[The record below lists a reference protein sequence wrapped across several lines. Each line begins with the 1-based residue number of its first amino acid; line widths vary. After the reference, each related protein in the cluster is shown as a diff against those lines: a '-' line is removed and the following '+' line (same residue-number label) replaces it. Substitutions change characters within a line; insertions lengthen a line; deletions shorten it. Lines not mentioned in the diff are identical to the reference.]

1 MLIPLTLIIVIIILK
16 HRSCV
21 QQEKKVLGE
30 AELMLSESTQ
40 EVDETT
46 KNFLSFLSEEFRR
59 IYPEY
64 KTKSYLVP
72 SLYININT
80 NKSVKFAGEDMYVT
94 HPPEERFL
102 RYNMAM
108 HRVLGSLRLLAKHR
122 EEVMFVITQYNYDSY
137 LNSIKQEFVEHKEER
152 RQSLWKL

>member
-1 MLIPLTLIIVIIILK
+1 M
-16 HRSCV
+16 
-21 QQEKKVLGE
+21 KK
-30 AELMLSESTQ
+30 SSFIFITFQPTQ
-40 EVDETT
+40 VDETT

-80 NKSVKFAGEDMYVT
+80 NKSVKFAGKDMYVT

-137 LNSIKQEFVEHKEER
+137 LNSIKQEFVEHKEG
-152 RQSLWKL
+152 